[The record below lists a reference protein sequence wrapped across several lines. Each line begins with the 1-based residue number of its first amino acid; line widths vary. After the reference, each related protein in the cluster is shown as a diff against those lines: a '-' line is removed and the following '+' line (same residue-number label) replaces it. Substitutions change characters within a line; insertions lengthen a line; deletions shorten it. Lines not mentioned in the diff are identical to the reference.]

1 MIGAET
7 PSRFAA
13 IKPVATINGCA
24 FAVSLISSA
33 SAVVP
38 SATKS
43 LPITSDQREID
54 SAQSLISNQG
64 VNMPGV

>member
-7 PSRFAA
+7 PSKFAA
-13 IKPVATINGCA
+13 INPVATIKGWA

-38 SATKS
+38 SAIKS

-54 SAQSLISNQG
+54 SAQSLFSNQG
-64 VNMPGV
+64 VNIPGV